1 MKHIRIILILT
12 ALLLCM
18 QAAQADAS
26 DSINI
31 TNADAIWNISQT
43 TPSIEVTDSS
53 GASAQVFSMV
63 FVSNEDADWKEDIV
77 IPSSEVTDSSVAS
90 PQVFSKVFVS
100 NEDAAWKEDIAVP
113 SSEVTD
119 SSSASPQIFSK
130 VFVSNEDAAWMENIA
145 VPTSEVTDSSGASPQ
160 IFSKVFV
167 SNEDAAWMVEYAD
180 TFVTSELLISIDY
193 PAAYQLI
200 STPSVVVSGTSYSPY
215 GIANVT
221 VNDILANGT
230 ANWSTTI
237 HLTTGVN
244 TITVKATDN
253 MTYSETRTI
262 DVFHFTEGQCSYL
275 DTDGD
280 GVIDDWDQEND
291 TESGFW
297 VNSQGIGRMLG
308 DFNDNG
314 MLDSGDVTIL
324 MRMIVGL
331 VP

>member
-1 MKHIRIILILT
+1 MIL
-12 ALLLCM
+12 AAFLLFM
-18 QAAQADAS
+18 QTVQAE
-26 DSINI
+26 SINV

-53 GASAQVFSMV
+53 GASAQVFSIV
-63 FVSNEDADWKEDIV
+63 FVSNEDATLNENIV
-77 IPSSEVTDSSVAS
+77 IPSSEATDSSDAS

-100 NEDAAWKEDIAVP
+100 NEDAAWKGNIAIPSSEVTDSSSASPQVYSKVFVSNEDAAWKENIAVP

-119 SSSASPQIFSK
+119 SSSASPQVFSMI
-130 VFVSNEDAAWMENIA
+130 FVSNEDAAWIA
-145 VPTSEVTDSSGASPQ
+145 
-160 IFSKVFV
+160 
-167 SNEDAAWMVEYAD
+167 EYSD

-200 STPSVVVSGTSYSPY
+200 STPSIIVSGTSYSPD

-230 ANWSTTI
+230 SNWSATI

-244 TITVKATDN
+244 TINVKVTDN

-275 DTDGD
+275 DADGD
-280 GVIDDWDQEND
+280 GVIDDWDLENE

-324 MRMIVGL
+324 MRKIVGL
-331 VP
+331 VT

>member
-1 MKHIRIILILT
+1 MKHIRIILVLA
-12 ALLLCM
+12 ALLLLM

-31 TNADAIWNISQT
+31 TNADAIWDINQT
-43 TPSIEVTDSS
+43 TPLNEVTDSS
-53 GASAQVFSMV
+53 SASTQIFSMV
-63 FVSNEDADWKEDIV
+63 FVSNEDAAWKEDIV
-77 IPSSEVTDSSVAS
+77 IPSSEVTDSSGTS

-119 SSSASPQIFSK
+119 SSGASPQVFSMI
-130 VFVSNEDAAWMENIA
+130 FVSNEDA
-145 VPTSEVTDSSGASPQ
+145 D
-160 IFSKVFV
+160 
-167 SNEDAAWMVEYAD
+167 WMVEYSD

-193 PAAYQLI
+193 PAAYQLL
-200 STPSVVVSGTSYSPY
+200 SSPSVVVSGTSYSPD

-230 ANWSTTI
+230 SNWSATI

-244 TITVKATDN
+244 TITVKVTDN

-324 MRMIVGL
+324 MQKIVGL
-331 VP
+331 VT

>member
-1 MKHIRIILILT
+1 MKHKKIILILA
-12 ALLLCM
+12 ALLLLM

-26 DSINI
+26 DSINV

-43 TPSIEVTDSS
+43 TPLNEVTDSS
-53 GASAQVFSMV
+53 SASTQIFSMV
-63 FVSNEDADWKEDIV
+63 FMSNEDAAWKEDIV
-77 IPSSEVTDSSVAS
+77 IPSSEVTDSSGTS

-100 NEDAAWKEDIAVP
+100 NEDATWKEDIAVP

-119 SSSASPQIFSK
+119 SSGESPQVFSMI
-130 VFVSNEDAAWMENIA
+130 FVSNEDA
-145 VPTSEVTDSSGASPQ
+145 D
-160 IFSKVFV
+160 
-167 SNEDAAWMVEYAD
+167 WMVEYSD

-200 STPSVVVSGTSYSPY
+200 STPSVVVSGTSYSPD
-215 GIANVT
+215 GIANVS

-230 ANWSTTI
+230 ANWSATI
-237 HLTTGVN
+237 PLTTGVN

-324 MRMIVGL
+324 MQKIVGL
-331 VP
+331 VT